1 MSATTT
7 VSQTERHIQAEQC
20 IDEAL
25 AANTGLACVTSSFQ
39 AECVALVHMLVS
51 RRPDI
56 PVLFLDT
63 GYHFAETYEYRDR
76 IAAEWNLNL
85 VNLLPRQTVAEQEWQ
100 FGILYQTAPDRCCA
114 MRKVEPLFGALEG
127 YDTWFTGLR
136 REQSK
141 TRAQL
146 QPIGDFTLPSGKRLR
161 KVSPLAEWS
170 TRDVW
175 EYLKRHGIPLLPLYE
190 QGYTSVGCAPCTSL
204 PADPNDPRSGRW
216 SGKKLECGI
225 HIQS

>member
-1 MSATTT
+1 
-7 VSQTERHIQAEQC
+7 
-20 IDEAL
+20 
-25 AANTGLACVTSSFQ
+25 
-39 AECVALVHMLVS
+39 
-51 RRPDI
+51 
-56 PVLFLDT
+56 
-63 GYHFAETYEYRDR
+63 
-76 IAAEWNLNL
+76 
-85 VNLLPRQTVAEQEWQ
+85 
-100 FGILYQTAPDRCCA
+100 

-190 QGYTSVGCAPCTSL
+190 QGYTSVSCAPCTSL